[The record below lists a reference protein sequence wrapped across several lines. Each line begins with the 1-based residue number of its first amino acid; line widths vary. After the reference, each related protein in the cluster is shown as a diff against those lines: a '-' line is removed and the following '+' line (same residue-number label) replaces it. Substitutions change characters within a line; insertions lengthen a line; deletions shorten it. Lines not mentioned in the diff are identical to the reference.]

1 MAVKYVAVIVD
12 DFTWRSYDFS
22 NVTIYD
28 YATWDSVSYYDSY
41 YYDWFNN
48 YDPVLGNPY
57 SYAYDLGDVD
67 STINNGVVSYDWV
80 NVQRYAEAPTLVD
93 YATTGPYWNGY
104 SSYYGAYQYEEYVY
118 QENYIELNPVSP
130 SLDTTPMHGDWVL
143 NAFFSQL
150 DDPNCVEVI
159 CIDTDAGNSS

>member
-48 YDPVLGNPY
+48 YDPGVGNPY

-67 STINNGVVSYDWV
+67 STIDNGVVSYDWV

-104 SSYYGAYQYEEYVY
+104 SSSYGAYQYEEYV
-118 QENYIELNPVSP
+118 
-130 SLDTTPMHGDWVL
+130 
-143 NAFFSQL
+143 
-150 DDPNCVEVI
+150 
-159 CIDTDAGNSS
+159 